1 MTFLSGDKTAFDVL
15 NVVTFLSG
23 DKTAF
28 DVLNVVT
35 FLSGDKTALN
45 DEDDL
50 KDQSRVGS
58 A

>member
-1 MTFLSGDKTAFDVL
+1 MSQSCNSQSG
-15 NVVTFLSG
+15 
-23 DKTAF
+23 AF

-50 KDQSRVGS
+50 KDQRRVGS
-58 A
+58 ALKELAF